1 MLCKFVLIID
11 EVSYELSNSAIKN
24 WKEVSYSLKRTD
36 YSGITRTF
44 TSKFEFINDAY
55 DLLLSEYRQQYLMA
69 AAMIEVYTVT
79 NNHEYELRFRCPLD
93 FSSMKIEA
101 GVLSMNS
108 VDDSIAS
115 LIKSQKGTQFEYLVK
130 DMKEAKQLYYDR
142 LELRNNIKYVIV
154 GDKTDDNGNSI
165 FVFSSNK
172 DNPSNEKDAIVEYTS
187 AEVVKRSGFLYS
199 DLPRNESAYPF
210 FVSENGDLSGTLSG
224 RIVVKCYEATNIGSI
239 RLYIWRKKRASV
251 SVFNGLFY
259 PDGTSIVFDLNE
271 AFSID
276 AGEILHCSFII
287 SRAEQ
292 SNLDSKGTIEVDSSS
307 RIELTFNSRSMPEM
321 IDVISPQTLLNK
333 LLNSIN
339 GGKDGII
346 GEIESGSDT
355 RLDNSLIVAAESI
368 RNLPNAKLYSSFSK
382 FEDWMCAEFGY
393 VPVIEASRV
402 IFKHRNNLYSGRVT
416 KDIGDNI
423 ESPSY
428 SVNSSI
434 IYSSLKVGYE
444 KQDYDSVN
452 GRDEF
457 RFTNEYSTGI
467 TLTDNVFE
475 LKSPYRA
482 DACGFELLTQKR
494 GEDTTDSSND
504 NDTFFVCS
512 QMSENGSRYEL
523 VRDGYTISG
532 VLTPDSMF
540 NVMYSP
546 RFMIEANKRFIG
558 VFAKTLLFSSSEG
571 NADIVINGVVENA
584 DIDINGGLFTVG
596 EFDFITNDDTLPP
609 DMCGLVRCIFDND
622 VYFGYVKEVGCK
634 YGQYDGMNYK
644 LFVNSIQ

>member
-1 MLCKFVLIID
+1 
-11 EVSYELSNSAIKN
+11 
-24 WKEVSYSLKRTD
+24 
-36 YSGITRTF
+36 
-44 TSKFEFINDAY
+44 
-55 DLLLSEYRQQYLMA
+55 
-69 AAMIEVYTVT
+69 
-79 NNHEYELRFRCPLD
+79 
-93 FSSMKIEA
+93 
-101 GVLSMNS
+101 
-108 VDDSIAS
+108 
-115 LIKSQKGTQFEYLVK
+115 
-130 DMKEAKQLYYDR
+130 
-142 LELRNNIKYVIV
+142 
-154 GDKTDDNGNSI
+154 
-165 FVFSSNK
+165 
-172 DNPSNEKDAIVEYTS
+172 
-187 AEVVKRSGFLYS
+187 
-199 DLPRNESAYPF
+199 
-210 FVSENGDLSGTLSG
+210 
-224 RIVVKCYEATNIGSI
+224 
-239 RLYIWRKKRASV
+239 
-251 SVFNGLFY
+251 
-259 PDGTSIVFDLNE
+259 
-271 AFSID
+271 
-276 AGEILHCSFII
+276 
-287 SRAEQ
+287 
-292 SNLDSKGTIEVDSSS
+292 
-307 RIELTFNSRSMPEM
+307 M

-339 GGKDGII
+339 EGKDGII
-346 GEIESGSDT
+346 GEIELGSDT
-355 RLDNSLIVAAESI
+355 RLDRSLIVAAESI
-368 RNLPNAKLYSSFSK
+368 RNLPNAKLYTSFSK

-393 VPVIEASRV
+393 VPVIEANRV

-457 RFTNEYSTGI
+457 RFTNEYSTGV